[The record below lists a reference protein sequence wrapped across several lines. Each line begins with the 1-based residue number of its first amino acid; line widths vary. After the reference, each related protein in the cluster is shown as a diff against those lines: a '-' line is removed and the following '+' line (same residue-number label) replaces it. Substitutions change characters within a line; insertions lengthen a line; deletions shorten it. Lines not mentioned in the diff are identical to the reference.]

1 MPFRPPQAP
10 ADSPRGTTPGSPGP
24 PGPIDIFDER
34 PADYP
39 KDRRGQPPWDPNY
52 KMTPAMPEE
61 HYKKFKGVFGPE
73 VRKHAWDNSGVNF
86 PYPRPM
92 PNPPTPVQGPPEPPF
107 RWPTT
112 DPYNTPNLPPTVEEA
127 PRADSWEWDL
137 PLGPREFFP
146 KYYPPYTKGLG
157 PYYEGTPGF
166 EEWMPREVPI
176 EEGPDTYRPPK
187 TIPDPRVSGGYD
199 PGKYN
204 PDWYPPLDP
213 KLEFPGGYQPGY
225 HRPGVDLD
233 DSRHHTLPHPQ
244 VPIPFT

>member
-1 MPFRPPQAP
+1 MPFRTPQIP
-10 ADSPRGTTPGSPGP
+10 AVSPRGTTPGSPGP

-61 HYKKFKGVFGPE
+61 EYKKFKGLFGPE
-73 VRKHAWDNSGVNF
+73 VRKHAWDDSGVNF

-92 PNPPTPVQGPPEPPF
+92 PNEPDPRVQGPPEPPF

-112 DPYNTPNLPPTVEEA
+112 DPYSTPKLPPTVEEA

-137 PLGPREFFP
+137 PLGPRENIP
-146 KYYPPYTKGLG
+146 RYIPPYTKGLG
-157 PYYEGTPGF
+157 PYYEGSPKYDIGAPFYDKT
-166 EEWMPREVPI
+166 PI
-176 EEGPDTYRPPK
+176 EQDPDTYHPRK
-187 TIPDPRVSGGYD
+187 TIPDHRPGQRV
-199 PGKYN
+199 KIN

-213 KLEFPGGYQPGY
+213 KLHFPGGYQPGY
-225 HRPGVDLD
+225 HRPGVYLD
-233 DSRHHTLPHPQ
+233 DNRYNSQGDP
-244 VPIPFT
+244 VPPPIT